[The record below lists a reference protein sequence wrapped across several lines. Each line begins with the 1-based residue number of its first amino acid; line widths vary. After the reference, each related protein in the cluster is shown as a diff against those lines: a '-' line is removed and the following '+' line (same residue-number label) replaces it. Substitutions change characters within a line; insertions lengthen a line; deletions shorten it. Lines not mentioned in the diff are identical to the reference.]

1 MGFFDVFKEKQ
12 VDNTQPKEELTEE
25 ELLAEMSLYRN
36 HYFDRYSEGIE
47 EYSDPV
53 GIDTYRKMYKQDA
66 QVKAG
71 LLALRLPILAKG
83 YVIKDPIASDGWD
96 NKINDTEK
104 QVQFLNYVFKNMK
117 HSFDET
123 LDQML
128 SAVPFG
134 FSVTEPVYEKIREG
148 KWKGKIGLKKAK
160 VLNPTTVKFKM
171 NDYGDLIEVIQEI
184 GEKKIKIPME
194 KVIHFTHD
202 AEFGSPYGSSALHAV
217 HKHWYIKDQMY
228 KFANMSYERNGS
240 PLLVGTVKNKNEVG
254 KMRRILDSILSRTGV
269 AISGT
274 DDIKVLDTTKTM
286 DFVGYINHHN
296 TMILRGLMIPSLMLG
311 NEGSGSGSYALG
323 QSHFDLFLFRLQ
335 SIQRDLEKVINEKI
349 IKKLIDINFG
359 KQEVYPELQFKPLM
373 DKDRDQLS
381 DIFFKLVNAQIIEP
395 NEEWIRDQMGFPQM
409 TEEHKKRLQEDLEI
423 KQEMK
428 RQQLESTKLG
438 NQQKENPAPSEEEE
452 KDSSGSPT
460 SKGTMDSGSNPYNS
474 KGRGNMR
481 KKEEEQ
487 GK

>member
-1 MGFFDVFKEKQ
+1 MGLFDVFKENKI
-12 VDNTQPKEELTEE
+12 DDTQPKEELTEDEILE
-25 ELLAEMSLYRN
+25 EYSLYRN
-36 HYFDRYSEGIE
+36 HYFDRFNDGVE

-53 GIDTYRKMYKQDA
+53 GIDTYKKMYRQDA

-83 YVIKDPIASDGWD
+83 YVIKHPVAKAGWD
-96 NKINDTEK
+96 NKKDKTEE
-104 QVQFLNYVFKNMK
+104 QIEFLEYVFKNMK

-134 FSVTEPVYEKIREG
+134 FSVTEPVYQKIVEG
-148 KWKGKIGLKKAK
+148 KFKGKIGLKKAK

-171 NDYGDLIEVIQEI
+171 NDYGDILEAIQEI
-184 GEKKIKIPME
+184 GDKKIKMPYE

-202 AEFGSPYGSSALHAV
+202 AEFGDPYGHSALHAV

-228 KFANMSYERNGS
+228 KFANMAYERNGS

-254 KMRRILDSILSRTGV
+254 KMRRILDTILSRTGV

-286 DFVGYINHHN
+286 DFVNYVNHHN

-335 SIQRDLEKVINEKI
+335 SIQRDLEKVINDKI
-349 IKKLIDINFG
+349 IKRLIDINFG
-359 KQEVYPELQFKPLM
+359 KQDIYPELQFKPLM

-395 NEEWIRDQMGFPQM
+395 TEEWIRDQMGFPQM
-409 TEEHKKRLQEDLEI
+409 SEEHRARVEEEI
-423 KQEMK
+423 KIKHEMQK
-428 RQQLESTKLG
+428 QGLEKAKAG
-438 NQQKENPAPSEEEE
+438 VEQAKNPAPSNEEGT
-452 KDSSGSPT
+452 KGNAT
-460 SKGTMDSGSNPYNS
+460 SNGTKDSGSHPLNS
-474 KGRGNMR
+474 KGRG
-481 KKEEEQ
+481 KVEDHSEL

>member
-1 MGFFDVFKEKQ
+1 MGLFDVFKENK
-12 VDNTQPKEELTEE
+12 VDDTQPKEELTEDEILE
-25 ELLAEMSLYRN
+25 EYSLYRN
-36 HYFDRYSEGIE
+36 HYFDKYNEGVE

-53 GIDTYRKMYKQDA
+53 GIETYKKMYRQDA

-83 YVIKDPIASDGWD
+83 YVIKHPVARAGWD
-96 NKINDTEK
+96 GKKDKTEEHIE
-104 QVQFLNYVFKNMK
+104 FLEHVFKNMK

-134 FSVTEPVYEKIREG
+134 FSVTEPVYQKIVEG
-148 KWKGKIGLKKAK
+148 KFKGKIGLKKAK
-160 VLNPTTVKFKM
+160 VLNPTTVKFRM
-171 NDYGDLIEVIQEI
+171 NDYGDILEAIQEI
-184 GEKKIKIPME
+184 GDKRIKMPYE

-202 AEFGSPYGSSALHAV
+202 AEFGDPYGNSALHAV

-228 KFANMSYERNGS
+228 KFANMAYERNGS

-254 KMRRILDSILSRTGV
+254 KMRRILDTILSRTGV

-286 DFVGYINHHN
+286 DFVNYVNHHN

-335 SIQRDLEKVINEKI
+335 SIQRDLEKVINDKI
-349 IKKLIDINFG
+349 IKRLIDINFG
-359 KQEVYPELQFKPLM
+359 KQDIYPELQFKPLM

-395 NEEWIRDQMGFPQM
+395 TEEWIRDQMGFPQM
-409 TEEHKKRLQEDLEI
+409 SEDHRKRVEEEI
-423 KQEMK
+423 KIKHEMQK
-428 RQQLESTKLG
+428 QGLEKAKAG
-438 NQQKENPAPSEEEE
+438 VEQAKNPAPSDDEAGA
-452 KDSSGSPT
+452 SAT
-460 SKGTMDSGSNPYNS
+460 SNGTKDSGSHPLNS
-474 KGRGNMR
+474 KGRGNLD
-481 KKEEEQ
+481 KKE

>member
-1 MGFFDVFKEKQ
+1 MGFLNLFGEKTI
-12 VDNTQPKEELTEE
+12 DNTQPKEELTEE
-25 ELLAEMSLYRN
+25 EILAEMSLYRN
-36 HYFDRYSEGIE
+36 HYFDKYSEGIE
-47 EYSDPV
+47 EYPDPV
-53 GIDTYRKMYKQDA
+53 GIPTYKRMYREDA

-83 YVIKDPIASDGWD
+83 YVIKDPIVTDGWD
-96 NKINDTEK
+96 YKDSKTEE
-104 QVQFLNYVFKNMK
+104 QVKFLNYVFKNMK

-134 FSVTEPVYEKIREG
+134 FSVTEPVYEKIKAG
-148 KWKGKIGLKKAK
+148 KFKGKIGLKKAK

-171 NDYGDLIEVIQEI
+171 NDYGDIIEVVQEI
-184 GEKKIKIPME
+184 GDKKLKIPIE
-194 KVIHFTHD
+194 KIIHFTHD
-202 AEFGSPYGSSALHAV
+202 AEFGNPYGSSALHAV

-228 KFANMSYERNGS
+228 KFANMAYERNGS

-286 DFVGYINHHN
+286 DFVNYVNHHN

-349 IKKLIDINFG
+349 IKRLIDINFG
-359 KQEVYPELQFKPLM
+359 KQDVYPELQFKPLM

-395 NEEWIRDQMGFPQM
+395 TEEWIRDQMGFPQM
-409 TEEHKKRLQEDLEI
+409 TEEHRKRVEEEI
-423 KQEMK
+423 QIKHEQA
-428 RQQLESTKLG
+428 KLG
-438 NQQKENPAPSEEEE
+438 LEGAKAGVEQAKNPAPSEKEG
-452 KDSSGSPT
+452 KGSPT
-460 SKGTMDSGSNPYNS
+460 SNGTKDSGTNPYNS
-474 KGRGNMR
+474 KGRGNLD
-481 KKEEEQ
+481 KKE

>member
-1 MGFFDVFKEKQ
+1 MGFLNLFGEKTI
-12 VDNTQPKEELTEE
+12 DNTQPKEELTEE
-25 ELLAEMSLYRN
+25 EILAEMSLYRN
-36 HYFDRYSEGIE
+36 HYFDKYSEGIE
-47 EYSDPV
+47 EYPDPV
-53 GIDTYRKMYKQDA
+53 GIPTYKRMYREDA

-83 YVIKDPIASDGWD
+83 YVVKDPIVTDGWD
-96 NKINDTEK
+96 YKDSKTEE
-104 QVQFLNYVFKNMK
+104 QVKFLNYVFKNMK

-134 FSVTEPVYEKIREG
+134 FSVTEPVYEKIKEG
-148 KWKGKIGLKKAK
+148 KFKGKIGLKKAK

-171 NDYGDLIEVIQEI
+171 NDYGDIIEVVQEI
-184 GEKKIKIPME
+184 GDKKIKIPIE
-194 KVIHFTHD
+194 KIIHFTHD
-202 AEFGSPYGSSALHAV
+202 AEFGNPYGSSALHAV

-228 KFANMSYERNGS
+228 KFANMAYERNGS

-286 DFVGYINHHN
+286 DFVNYVNHHN

-349 IKKLIDINFG
+349 IKRLIDINFG
-359 KQEVYPELQFKPLM
+359 KQDVYPELQFKPLM

-395 NEEWIRDQMGFPQM
+395 TEEWIRDQMGFPQM
-409 TEEHKKRLQEDLEI
+409 TEEHRKRVEEEI
-423 KQEMK
+423 KMK
-428 RQQLESTKLG
+428 HE
-438 NQQKENPAPSEEEE
+438 QQKIGLDSAKAGLEAQKNPAPSEDG
-452 KDSSGSPT
+452 KKGNPT

-474 KGRGNMR
+474 KGRGNLD
-481 KKEEEQ
+481 KKE

>member
-1 MGFFDVFKEKQ
+1 MGLFDMFKDDGQ
-12 VDNTQPKEELTEE
+12 IDNTQPKEELTEE
-25 ELLAEMSLYRN
+25 EILAEMSLYRN
-36 HYFDRYSEGIE
+36 HYFDKYSEGVE

-53 GIDTYRKMYKQDA
+53 GIDTYKKMYRQDA

-83 YVIKDPIASDGWD
+83 YVIKHPVARAGWD
-96 NKINDTEK
+96 NKKDKTEE
-104 QVQFLNYVFKNMK
+104 QIEFLEYVFKEMK

-128 SAVPFG
+128 SAIPFG
-134 FSVTEPVYEKIREG
+134 FSVTEPVYQKIKEG
-148 KWKGKIGLKKAK
+148 KFKGKIGLKKAK
-160 VLNPTTVKFKM
+160 VLNPSTVKFKM
-171 NDYGDLIEVIQEI
+171 NDYGDIISVIQEI
-184 GEKKIKIPME
+184 GDKKIDLPIE
-194 KVIHFTHD
+194 KAIHFTHD
-202 AEFGSPYGSSALHAV
+202 SEFGNPYGGSALHAV

-228 KFANMSYERNGS
+228 KFANMAYERNGS

-286 DFVGYINHHN
+286 DFVNYVNHHN

-335 SIQRDLEKVINEKI
+335 SIQRDMEKVINDKI
-349 IKKLIDINFG
+349 IKRLIDINFG
-359 KQEVYPELQFKPLM
+359 KQDIYPELQFKPLM

-395 NEEWIRDQMGFPQM
+395 TEEWIRDQMGFPQM
-409 TEEHKKRLQEDLEI
+409 SEDHRKRVEEEI
-423 KQEMK
+423 KIKHEMQK
-428 RQQLESTKLG
+428 QGLEKAKAG
-438 NQQKENPAPSEEEE
+438 VQDAKNPAPSDDKE
-452 KDSSGSPT
+452 KKANAKSN
-460 SKGTMDSGSNPYNS
+460 GTMDSGSNPLNT
-474 KGRGNMR
+474 KGRG
-481 KKEEEQ
+481 KVEDHSE

>member
-1 MGFFDVFKEKQ
+1 MGFLDLFSEKKI
-12 VDNTQPKEELTEE
+12 DNTQPKEDLTEE
-25 ELLAEMSLYRN
+25 EILAEMSLYRN
-36 HYFDRYSEGIE
+36 HYFDKYSEGIE

-53 GIDTYRKMYKQDA
+53 GIDTYKKMYRQDA

-96 NKINDTEK
+96 YKESDTEE
-104 QVQFLNYVFKNMK
+104 QVKFLNYVFKNMK

-148 KWKGKIGLKKAK
+148 KFKGKIGLKKAK
-160 VLNPTTVKFKM
+160 VLNPSTVKFKM
-171 NDYGDLIEVIQEI
+171 NDYGDLIDVVQEI
-184 GEKKIKIPME
+184 GDKKINIPIEKI
-194 KVIHFTHD
+194 IHFTHD
-202 AEFGSPYGSSALHAV
+202 AEFGSPYGNSALHAI

-228 KFANMSYERNGS
+228 KFANMAYERNGS

-286 DFVGYINHHN
+286 DFVNYINHHN

-349 IKKLIDINFG
+349 IKRLIDINFG
-359 KQEVYPELQFKPLM
+359 KQDVYPELQFKPLM

-395 NEEWIRDQMGFPQM
+395 TEEWIRDQMGFPQM
-409 TEEHKKRLQEDLEI
+409 TEEHRKRVEEEI
-423 KQEMK
+423 KMKHEMQK
-428 RQQLESTKLG
+428 QSLEASKLG
-438 NQQKENPAPSEEEE
+438 VQEKKNNPAPTDEEDG
-452 KDSSGSPT
+452 KSKGNPT

-474 KGRGNMR
+474 KGRGNKR
-481 KKEEEQ
+481 AEEE